1 MTDICCRKE
10 DFESAKN
17 ELAGIQLMIQK
28 ARKVPRIRSFFQIK
42 EHLSAEMMYLN
53 AHLDRMNEADI
64 ESSPAKKL
72 GPNHY
77 LDLTDELVFPPTAQ
91 FLPTDL
97 LMRKLI
103 TAAFQQWTSTNQ

>member
-1 MTDICCRKE
+1 
-10 DFESAKN
+10 
-17 ELAGIQLMIQK
+17 
-28 ARKVPRIRSFFQIK
+28 
-42 EHLSAEMMYLN
+42 MYLN

-64 ESSPAKKL
+64 EKLPSKKP

-103 TAAFQQWTSTNQ
+103 TATFQQWLSTSQ